1 MTKIEEIKNKGLDIE
16 WNMTIPADKINV
28 ILDKKYQELSQ
39 NIKIPGFRPGKVP
52 IAIVKKRY
60 SKSVMSEILDNL
72 INDNLREVLLEK
84 KIRPSVQPTV
94 NVKSYEEGKD
104 LSLNVVIQKMPDI
117 KKIDLSELKIEKSL
131 LQVSDADIQNT
142 LDDIAK
148 KHERFSPLK
157 NKRAAKNG
165 DLILF
170 DYEGKID
177 GKAFDKNT
185 GKDETVVLG
194 SNKYIPGYEE
204 QMVGLNINEEKDITV
219 TFPSDYRE
227 TNIAGKKAN
236 FHLKIKDIQE
246 RVKKVPIDDQ
256 LAKELGEEN
265 LDVLKEKVKEKIQ
278 KDFKTLSNL
287 KMRREVTEILLKKNN
302 FEIPSK
308 MLEQEVNFLKS
319 QSQEKK
325 NEKEVS
331 DIAKRRV
338 KLGIIISSIS
348 DDNKI
353 NVEDSDLTKAVVE
366 EAQKYPGKEKEV
378 VEFYKNNPQMMNNLR
393 GIALEEKVMNF
404 VVNSCKKIE
413 KKCTMDQLFDSEFL
427 KTEKSIIKKEG
438 ERLMS
443 SLIPVVVEQTNR
455 GERSYDIFSRLLKE
469 RIIFLTGE
477 VNDAVS
483 SVICAQFLFLES
495 EDPKKDIFLYI
506 NSPGGVVSSGLAI
519 YDTIQY
525 IRPDVSTVCV
535 GQAASMGSLLLASGT
550 RGKRYC
556 LPHSRIMTHQPSGG
570 VQGQATDIEIHAKEI
585 INLKKKLNLIYEK
598 HTGQSLNVIEKMM
611 ERDYFMSADEAKKTG
626 IVDKVVSERPDF
638 EKNSKKK

>member
-1 MTKIEEIKNKGLDIE
+1 
-16 WNMTIPADKINV
+16 
-28 ILDKKYQELSQ
+28 
-39 NIKIPGFRPGKVP
+39 
-52 IAIVKKRY
+52 
-60 SKSVMSEILDNL
+60 
-72 INDNLREVLLEK
+72 
-84 KIRPSVQPTV
+84 V

-117 KKIDLSELKIEKSL
+117 KKIDLSEFKIEKSI

-177 GKAFDKNT
+177 GKAFDKNI

-204 QMVGLNINEEKDITV
+204 QMVGLNINEEKNITV

-227 TNIAGKKAN
+227 TNIAGKKAI

-246 RVKKVPIDDQ
+246 RTKKVPIDDQ

-265 LDVLKEKVKEKIQ
+265 LDVLKEKVMEKIQ

-287 KMRREVTEILLKKNN
+287 KMRREVAEILLKKNN

-348 DDNKI
+348 DENKI

-427 KTEKSIIKKEG
+427 KTEKSIIK
-438 ERLMS
+438 
-443 SLIPVVVEQTNR
+443 
-455 GERSYDIFSRLLKE
+455 
-469 RIIFLTGE
+469 
-477 VNDAVS
+477 
-483 SVICAQFLFLES
+483 
-495 EDPKKDIFLYI
+495 
-506 NSPGGVVSSGLAI
+506 
-519 YDTIQY
+519 
-525 IRPDVSTVCV
+525 
-535 GQAASMGSLLLASGT
+535 
-550 RGKRYC
+550 
-556 LPHSRIMTHQPSGG
+556 
-570 VQGQATDIEIHAKEI
+570 
-585 INLKKKLNLIYEK
+585 
-598 HTGQSLNVIEKMM
+598 
-611 ERDYFMSADEAKKTG
+611 
-626 IVDKVVSERPDF
+626 DK
-638 EKNSKKK
+638 EKN

>member
-1 MTKIEEIKNKGLDIE
+1 MTKIDEIKNKGLDIE
-16 WNMTIPADKINV
+16 WDMTIPAVKINV
-28 ILDKKYQELSQ
+28 ILDKKYQELSKK
-39 NIKIPGFRPGKVP
+39 IKIPGFRPGKVP
-52 IAIVKKRY
+52 IAIIKKRY

-104 LSLNVVIQKMPDI
+104 LSLNVIIQKMPDI
-117 KKIDLSELKIEKSL
+117 EQIDLSEIKIEKSSL
-131 LQVSDADIQNT
+131 EVSDSDIKNT

-148 KHERFSPLK
+148 KHERFLPLK
-157 NKRAAKNG
+157 KKRAAENG
-165 DLILF
+165 DLVLF
-170 DYEGKID
+170 DYEGMID
-177 GKAFDKNT
+177 GKAFDKSK

-204 QMVGLNINEEKDITV
+204 QMVGLSINEDKNISV

-227 TNIAGKKAN
+227 TKIAGKKAN

-256 LAKELGEEN
+256 LAKELGEKN

-278 KDFKTLSNL
+278 KDFKTLSSL
-287 KMRREVTEILLKKNN
+287 KMRREATEILLKKNK

-319 QSQEKK
+319 QSQDKK

-348 DDNKI
+348 DNNKI

-393 GIALEEKVMNF
+393 GIALEEKVMSF
-404 VVNSCKKIE
+404 IVNSCKKIE
-413 KKCTMDQLFDSEFL
+413 KKCTMEQLFDSEFL
-427 KTEKSIIKKEG
+427 KTEKSMINKKE
-438 ERLMS
+438 
-443 SLIPVVVEQTNR
+443 
-455 GERSYDIFSRLLKE
+455 
-469 RIIFLTGE
+469 
-477 VNDAVS
+477 
-483 SVICAQFLFLES
+483 
-495 EDPKKDIFLYI
+495 KD
-506 NSPGGVVSSGLAI
+506 
-519 YDTIQY
+519 
-525 IRPDVSTVCV
+525 
-535 GQAASMGSLLLASGT
+535 
-550 RGKRYC
+550 K
-556 LPHSRIMTHQPSGG
+556 
-570 VQGQATDIEIHAKEI
+570 
-585 INLKKKLNLIYEK
+585 
-598 HTGQSLNVIEKMM
+598 
-611 ERDYFMSADEAKKTG
+611 
-626 IVDKVVSERPDF
+626 
-638 EKNSKKK
+638 